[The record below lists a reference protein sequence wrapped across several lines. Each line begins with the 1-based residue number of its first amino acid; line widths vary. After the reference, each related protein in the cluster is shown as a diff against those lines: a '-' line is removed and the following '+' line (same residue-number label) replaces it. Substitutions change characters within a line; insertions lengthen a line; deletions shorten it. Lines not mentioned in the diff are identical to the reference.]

1 VTRRIYSKPGQHPPV
16 KHPLFIWIPKTGGTS
31 VYNVLSKKDKEFRKH
46 KFSKHREKIEKGTH
60 GHDYV
65 KAIYTDEELENFY
78 KFTVVRNPYT
88 RLVSLYNFF
97 RKYARNRGHLYKK
110 HLGSFSQFVD
120 CVISGEPEVSARKS
134 YSKKGKHPYYVTPTS
149 PQNVWIEG
157 ISGVKVYNTE
167 NLNELFQDFDVA
179 PRKDNVSP
187 YDMKYKTYKHY
198 YDQKI
203 LFKVTEFYRFD
214 FLKFGYRSWL
224 NVNESYDDSPSRE
237 IEW

>member
-1 VTRRIYSKPGQHPPV
+1 MHNALT
-16 KHPLFIWIPKTGGTS
+16 
-31 VYNVLSKKDKEFRKH
+31 KKDKAFRKH
-46 KFSKHREKIEKGTH
+46 KFGKHREKIEKGSH

-65 KAIYTDEELENFY
+65 KAIYTDEELEKFY

-88 RLVSLYNFF
+88 RLVSLYCFF
-97 RKYARNRGHLYKK
+97 RKHTRNRGHLYKE

-120 CVISGEPEVSARKS
+120 HVISGEPEVSARKI
-134 YSKKGKHPYYVTPTS
+134 YSKKGKHPHFVTPTS
-149 PQNVWIEG
+149 PQNVWIAD

-167 NLNELFQDFDVA
+167 NLAELFQDFDVA

-187 YDMKYKTYKHY
+187 YDMKHKVYEEY
-198 YDQKI
+198 YTNEI
-203 LFKVTEFYRFD
+203 LFKVTEFYRLD
-214 FLKFGYRSWL
+214 FLKFGYRIWQ